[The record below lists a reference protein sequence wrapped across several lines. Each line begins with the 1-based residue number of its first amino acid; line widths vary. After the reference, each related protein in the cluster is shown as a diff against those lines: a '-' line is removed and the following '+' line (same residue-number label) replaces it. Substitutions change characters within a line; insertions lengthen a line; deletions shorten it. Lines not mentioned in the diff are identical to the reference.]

1 MSRPPDVS
9 LIHAVERQLPAGFT
23 IQEQLGTGATSWV
36 YLASRPGADSG
47 GGASPG
53 GATAEAPIVVKLMQP
68 GAGKGEGAGRFRREM
83 KILEKLDHPRIVPM
97 LTPGEADGALFFT
110 MPYVSGGTL
119 RDRLN
124 ARGPLPIDE
133 ALAIAYDL
141 AEALGH
147 AHARGVVHRD
157 VKPENILIGTDGA
170 YLVDFGFASAPSL
183 VDAEDAAREARQV
196 VGTPDYVSPEEVT
209 GKQAGDWRSDFYSLG
224 CVLFEMLVGRS
235 PFAGASARATI
246 QRRLAASAPDVRLAR
261 PGVPEDVAA
270 IVRKCLERSPN
281 DRYATSGF
289 LTGALRAALSRYR
302 GDVVEETGR

>member
-1 MSRPPDVS
+1 MSRPADVS
-9 LIHAVERQLPAGFT
+9 LIHAVERQLPDGFT

-36 YLASRPGADSG
+36 YLASRSEAEGAPAES
-47 GGASPG
+47 AA
-53 GATAEAPIVVKLMQP
+53 ATPIVVKLMQP
-68 GAGKGEGAGRFRREM
+68 GAGRGDGAERFRREM
-83 KILEKLDHPRIVPM
+83 RILEKLDHPRIVPL
-97 LTPGEADGALFFT
+97 LTPGEAEGALFFT
-110 MPYVSGGTL
+110 MPYVAGGTL

-124 ARGPLPIDE
+124 SQGPLPVAE
-133 ALAIAYDL
+133 ALAITYDL

-157 VKPENILIGTDGA
+157 VKPENILLGPDGA
-170 YLVDFGFASAPSL
+170 YLVDFGFASAPSM
-183 VDAEDAAREARQV
+183 VDAGELEREARAM

-235 PFAGASARATI
+235 PFSGGSARATI
-246 QRRLAASAPDVRLAR
+246 QRRLATAAPDVRLAR
-261 PGVPEDVAA
+261 PDVPDDVAA

-289 LTGALRAALSRYR
+289 LTGALRMALARYR
-302 GDVVEETGR
+302 DAIPDELA